1 MYKKLYRSIKDKMIG
16 GVAGGLSQYFDIDP
30 TIVRVLFV
38 LSLFLGGAGIIAYI
52 ILWIVVPEEPF
63 VFNMPPSSA
72 TSESGSSNES
82 KKESDETAAKL
93 SFEYNQVYEKKK
105 NEKRFTYGGIFL
117 IVLGVIFLL
126 DNFVPR
132 FNFGDIFPFILVIIG
147 VGLLMSAK
155 KNSIEEI
162 K

>member
-1 MYKKLYRSIKDKMIG
+1 MYKKLYRSTKDKMIG

-38 LSLFLGGAGIIAYI
+38 LSLFLGGAGVIAYI

-72 TSESGSSNES
+72 TGDSGSSNES
-82 KKESDETAAKL
+82 KKENDETASKL
-93 SFEYNQVYEKKK
+93 AFEYNQVYEKKK
-105 NEKRFTYGGIFL
+105 NEKRITYGGIFL

-126 DNFVPR
+126 DNLVPR
-132 FNFGDIFPFILVIIG
+132 FDFGDILPFILVIIG